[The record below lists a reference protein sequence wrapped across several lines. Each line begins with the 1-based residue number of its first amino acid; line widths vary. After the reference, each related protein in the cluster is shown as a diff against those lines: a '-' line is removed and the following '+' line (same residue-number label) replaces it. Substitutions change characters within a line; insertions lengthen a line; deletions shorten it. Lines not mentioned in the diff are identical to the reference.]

1 MTITINKMDYN
12 IPGLNTLSWKDGISW
27 IKYITDKSPRI
38 KTIKNIVLHTN
49 EGLVSKLLPGIGPNS
64 TIDETLARY
73 QVNTDRDV
81 SWDYTVDLNGDVI
94 CQNDPVIDY
103 SWQAGSINPNSLGIE
118 MVQQNKEGIRYL
130 YEEQLKKVV
139 LLIDFLTAALGIQR
153 QIAWDKIK
161 NKPVLTQ
168 ISRIINFKD
177 FIGVTGHV
185 QWTKDRG
192 KGDPGEHIFIALKEA
207 GYECFDLSL
216 KEDQEIWKQRQNNLG
231 IESDGI
237 PGKKTVDALKSKGY
251 KNGMWVARPIDQLL
265 SF

>member
-1 MTITINKMDYN
+1 MIIINKIQYT
-12 IPGLNTLSWKDGISW
+12 IPDLNTLSWKDNISW
-27 IKYITDKSPRI
+27 IKYITDKSPRT
-38 KTIKNIVLHTN
+38 KPIKNIVLHTN
-49 EGLVSKLLPGIGPNS
+49 EGLNSQLATGIGPNS
-64 TIDETLARY
+64 RIDEALARY
-73 QVNTDRDV
+73 QINSEREV

-216 KEDQEIWKQRQNNLG
+216 KEDQETWKQRQNNLG

-251 KNGMWVARPIDQLL
+251 KNGMWVSRPIDQLF